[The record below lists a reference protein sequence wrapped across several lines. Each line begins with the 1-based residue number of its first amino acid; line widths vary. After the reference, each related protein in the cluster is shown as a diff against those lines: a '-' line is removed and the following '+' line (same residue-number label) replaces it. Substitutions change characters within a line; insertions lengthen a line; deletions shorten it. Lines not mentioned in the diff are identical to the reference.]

1 MFLMWLL
8 VQAETEWNQIFS
20 SSRIKRELYL
30 KEPRAAA
37 EILAQYDIG
46 CRKLYCVCNYLFLS
60 LALSLVYLKQS
71 IAYNDKLANS
81 QVGGVI
87 KADV

>member
-1 MFLMWLL
+1 M
-8 VQAETEWNQIFS
+8 
-20 SSRIKRELYL
+20 KEL
-30 KEPRAAA
+30 RAAV
-37 EILAQYDIG
+37 EILTQYYRIQKALM
-46 CRKLYCVCNYLFLS
+46 CMYLLISLSRS
-60 LALSLVYLKQS
+60 LAPVYLKQS